1 MVPTDQAH
9 AAQTPAASAA
19 AADFA
24 RALTAGPIVLDGG
37 LSNQLEAQGQ
47 DLRDALWS
55 ARLLADDPEQIT
67 AAHAAYFAAGAQVVI
82 TSSYQAS
89 FPGFAARG
97 IGRTEAAALLRRSVE
112 LARQAQ
118 READDRAARAGE
130 APRGRWVAASVGPY
144 GAVLADGSEYRGRYG
159 LSVAE
164 LEAFHAPRLEALIEA
179 GPDLLALETVPDADE
194 ARALMNLVRGS
205 GVPCWISF
213 SAVGACTRAGQALSN
228 AFALAADVDEVVAVG
243 VNCCVPQD
251 VRAAVEIAGSITGK
265 PVVAY
270 PNSGEAWDAEARAW
284 REDPSFDATLVR
296 GWISAGARLI
306 GGCCRVGPEAIAEVA
321 EVVRGAAQGTDT
333 SGRAATAATPATAN
347 AGPST
352 DGIQDGIQIVERS
365 RAKFA
370 RPRAPRR

>member
-1 MVPTDQAH
+1 VVATDQA
-9 AAQTPAASAA
+9 AAASETPVAA
-19 AADFA
+19 AAAEDFA
-24 RALTAGPIVLDGG
+24 RALAAGPIVLDGG

-47 DLRDALWS
+47 DLRDRLWS
-55 ARLLADDPEQIT
+55 ARLLADDPDQII

-97 IGRTEAAALLRRSVE
+97 LDRAEAAELLRRSVE
-112 LARQAQ
+112 LARRA
-118 READDRAARAGE
+118 RHSAARRAAEAGE

-179 GPDLLALETVPDADE
+179 GPDLLALETIPDTDE

-270 PNSGEAWDAEARAW
+270 PNSGEAWDAEARTW
-284 REDPSFDATLVR
+284 REDPSFDAGLVR
-296 GWISAGARLI
+296 DWIAAGARLI

-321 EVVRGAAQGTDT
+321 EVVRSASQSTDT
-333 SGRAATAATPATAN
+333 AGRAS
-347 AGPST
+347 AGTSPVSALGA
-352 DGIQDGIQIVERS
+352 DGTIVERS

>member
-1 MVPTDQAH
+1 VVATDQA
-9 AAQTPAASAA
+9 AAGSPAPSAA
-19 AADFA
+19 APSFA
-24 RALTAGPIVLDGG
+24 HALAAGPLVLDGG

-55 ARLLADDPEQIT
+55 ARLLAEDPAQIT
-67 AAHAAYFAAGAQVVI
+67 AAHDAYYRAGAQVVI

-97 IGRTEAAALLRRSVE
+97 IGRDEAAALLRRSVE
-112 LARQAQ
+112 LARDAQAAAAARDAQ
-118 READDRAARAGE
+118 QGRAATE
-130 APRGRWVAASVGPY
+130 RWVAASVGPY

-164 LEAFHAPRLEALIEA
+164 LEAFHAPRLETLIGA
-179 GPDLLALETVPDADE
+179 GPDLLAIETIPDADE
-194 ARALMNLVRGS
+194 SRALMNLVRGS

-228 AFALAADVDEVVAVG
+228 AFALAADVEEVVAVG
-243 VNCCVPQD
+243 VNCCAPQD
-251 VRAAVEIAGSITGK
+251 VRAAVEIAGAITGK

-270 PNSGEAWDAEARAW
+270 PNSGEVWDAEARAW
-284 REDPSFDATLVR
+284 REQPSFDAGLVR
-296 GWISAGARLI
+296 GWIDAGARLI

-321 EVVRGAAQGTDT
+321 AAVRADLDASQGPHTHGGTAGAG
-333 SGRAATAATPATAN
+333 G
-347 AGPST
+347 AGDAPP
-352 DGIQDGIQIVERS
+352 VERS
-365 RAKFA
+365 RAKLA